1 MISGEYYLC
10 FMAYNKLKPNIL
22 GKDLEKFI
30 RVTQRAEARSKVDGP
45 WWIWHG
51 ARPGHLQAARYMM
64 QVQIV
69 VRKSKVCCAVLKI
82 ICIVICSVIALAE
95 V

>member
-1 MISGEYYLC
+1 MSSGEYYLR

-30 RVTQRAEARSKVDGP
+30 RVTQRAESRCKVDGP

-51 ARPGHLQAARYMM
+51 ARPGHLQAARYTKR
-64 QVQIV
+64 VQIA

-82 ICIVICSVIALAE
+82 ICIIIYSVIALSE